1 MTFSPREESKKAVE
15 EAQAAGISVHMLTGD
30 HEATAVAIAKE
41 LRILNVYEMSSEH
54 IATLV
59 TTGPKF
65 DALSDEQVDKLDA
78 LPLVVA
84 RCSPDTKVKMIQAS
98 HRRQNI
104 AAMTGDGVN
113 DSPSLRIADV
123 GIAMGKNGSDVAK
136 QASDIILT
144 DDK

>member
-1 MTFSPREESKKAVE
+1 LTSSPREESRKAVE
-15 EAQAAGISVHMLTGD
+15 EAHAAGISVHMLTGD

-41 LRILNVYEMSSEH
+41 LRILNVYEMSTEQ
-54 IATLV
+54 ITNLV

-65 DALSDEQVDKLDA
+65 DALSDEEVDKLDA